1 MPRPQVALCS
11 PLFQTLQNSDKMSEL
26 RIYAD
31 FQKVD
36 AAGFLV
42 LTAQGSIRDLDAIV
56 EPKEGKLVV
65 FYSDDENDFGEP
77 DELEVDG
84 ELKFDSEHNIWL
96 GIYDS
101 NGFRHASER
110 CDSPPS

>member
-1 MPRPQVALCS
+1 M
-11 PLFQTLQNSDKMSEL
+11 DEL

-42 LTAQGSIRDLDAIV
+42 LTAQGSIRDLNAIG
-56 EPKEGKLVV
+56 EPKEGMRVV
-65 FYSDDENDFGEP
+65 FYSDDENDSGEA

-84 ELKFDSEHNIWL
+84 ELKFDLEHNIWL
-96 GIYDS
+96 GIYDP
-101 NGFRHASER
+101 NAFRHASER
-110 CDSPPS
+110 CDSPPL

>member
-1 MPRPQVALCS
+1 M
-11 PLFQTLQNSDKMSEL
+11 NEL

-36 AAGFLV
+36 AAGFLL
-42 LTAQGSIRDLDAIV
+42 LTAQGSIRDLDAIG
-56 EPKEGKLVV
+56 EPKEGMRVV
-65 FYSDDENDFGEP
+65 FYSDDENDLGEA

-84 ELKFDSEHNIWL
+84 QLKFDLENNIWL

-101 NGFRHASER
+101 NAFRHASDR
-110 CDSPPS
+110 CDLSPS